1 MTDNRSLRKTD
12 SSVSSEISDED
23 ARTRGSKSKGK
34 SSGEND
40 KGSSQSKRNTNT
52 SLDSNGESED
62 EEIDRLQKI
71 IRDQAKELNE
81 EKLASRKL
89 RQMVKQ
95 LKRETK
101 QLQDDKLKKQGEP
114 QQSNNSDSDN
124 PPWERR
130 KLEVRL
136 AEFEKVVREKN
147 DHIEQLLGDC
157 RKMEQEN
164 QQCNSQIQELTQQF
178 NECTQQFQIA
188 TRNYETLEAT
198 FKERTSQLEIENDKT
213 RIQLG
218 ECQWQKDK
226 TEENLDKLTEA
237 VDVTINKCKEIID
250 SKQKTIDTLQA
261 KLEIYRS
268 SGLSNREKEIERLR
282 SELATASKEIE
293 ESARLMERFQGLHL
307 SDGAKAITSGVKRKL
322 KELETLKTTLKEND
336 RLLLEREEQVAELIR
351 IVHRYE
357 SGTYGLAE
365 ATKELKETREQ
376 LKIRDDHIERLIE
389 QLNTLEERVED
400 VALEN
405 SDLREKYNVDPK
417 VFDLPLKRMTLN
429 QQRDAYQQE
438 IQQLKEENMQLGL
451 ENRSFKR
458 ALLRGGERQ
467 PPDVLSTPVSQPND
481 KLVLDYQKAC
491 SEVIVLR
498 KGLIEILH
506 SVRQQDGSSDVKIES
521 PILERLVTVLNSE
534 KLFGHYDAY
543 ADIMN
548 ENSRLY
554 GENRLLRERVREMKS
569 ATFITVE
576 HPPPVRSSP
585 THSSRP
591 SSAEKILKS
600 DKDIQVSVKVVDSGC
615 DPHFVE
621 DVPQPIVEVHRPP
634 SPKQA
639 QETVVLQQAVAETP
653 CELTGQLERYQ
664 QKLCDLELE
673 LDKVKHELTNVTE
686 KHEASVINW
695 QHREIDW
702 MNQIAQN
709 GTKIEEL
716 EQDLLSKNKLIFEM
730 QSANDASIRESTNSE
745 PMDEIKI
752 RMEKEIV
759 TLKIRLDHKEQT
771 LRRSQEFLDEMR
783 LEQLKMIEDHSQEI
797 LNLQD
802 TILEQQRA
810 LHRVEQTQREVAAS
824 AASSRAVVRHLE
836 TEADSSHQLHSQISD
851 ISGQLETVRKQAAQW
866 KQAAEILSKEK
877 QSLKDSLMIDHK
889 LVVDQLKSQWK
900 ASQLELKEQREKVS
914 DLTRQLNEERFDKQ
928 RSTLLQ
934 VLVAKLK
941 TELDKKEKQMDFLKQ
956 LAEDMHSRLE
966 CAVNPPPLV
975 TSTPVPTPITI
986 RLPSPA
992 LIETNPSKRETGSN
1006 NSTASLADL
1015 ELQHSQ
1021 LRRTS
1026 EAQRKQ
1032 LDLLRNQLKD
1042 QSSLVEKLQTEKGN
1056 LSRQMVSLRTR
1067 VTRMSGEKA
1076 AAQCLPD
1083 EGVCR
1088 LLKRIK
1094 ELEGQLTMFHTAE
1107 RPTAEDPQNLMV
1119 RNLAMD
1125 QWKERKKLQT
1135 VIDHLKLKV
1144 KDLQDRIQED
1154 ERQNDGLRK
1163 TVNRLVN
1170 EKRVL
1175 EDKLKFKA
1183 NDNERIHRL
1192 VEENTQWRI
1201 RFEGLEHQL
1210 RELSEEQTDTNR
1222 HRLQISVLQE
1232 RIRKQEQQIAEMKL
1246 KPVVEST
1253 SNQSAE
1259 LSEDVIAKISYVK
1272 TIEIKLREN
1281 IQRLVNLVQ
1290 VPRRSNGEK
1299 RISFQDGPPMAD
1311 IRRTVKTLHQL
1322 ICQLNDDDVG

>member
-12 SSVSSEISDED
+12 SSVSSETSDDD
-23 ARTRGSKSKGK
+23 ARTRGSKSRGK
-34 SSGEND
+34 SSAKDD
-40 KGSSQSKRNTNT
+40 KESSRRKRNTNT

-62 EEIDRLQKI
+62 EEINKLQKI
-71 IRDQAKELNE
+71 IQDQAKELNE
-81 EKLASRKL
+81 EKQASRKL
-89 RQMVKQ
+89 RQMVKL

-101 QLQDDKLKKQGEP
+101 QLQEDKSKKQGEA

-147 DHIEQLLGDC
+147 DHIEQLLRDC

-164 QQCNSQIQELTQQF
+164 QQCNSQIQELTQPF
-178 NECTQQFQIA
+178 NECTQQLQIA
-188 TRNYETLEAT
+188 THNYETLEST

-250 SKQKTIDTLQA
+250 SKQKTIETLQA

-282 SELATASKEIE
+282 AELATASKEIE

-322 KELETLKTTLKEND
+322 KELETLKATLKEND

-351 IVHRYE
+351 VVHRYE

-389 QLNTLEERVED
+389 QLNTLEERMED
-400 VALEN
+400 VVLEN
-405 SDLREKYNVDPK
+405 TDLREKYNVDPK
-417 VFDLPLKRMTLN
+417 LFDLPLKKMTLN
-429 QQRDAYQQE
+429 QQREAYQQE

-481 KLVLDYQKAC
+481 KLLLDYQKAC

-554 GENRLLRERVREMKS
+554 GENKLLRERVRDMKS

-576 HPPPVRSSP
+576 HPPPVGPSP

-591 SSAEKILKS
+591 SSAEKTSKT

-615 DPHFVE
+615 DPHIVE
-621 DVPQPIVEVHRPP
+621 NVNQPVVEVHRPP

-639 QETVVLQQAVAETP
+639 KETVVLQQAVPP

-673 LDKVKHELTNVTE
+673 LDKVKHELHNVTE
-686 KHEASVINW
+686 KHEASIVNW
-695 QHREIDW
+695 QLREIDW

-716 EQDLLSKNKLIFEM
+716 EQDLLSKNKVLIEL
-730 QSANDASIRESTNSE
+730 QDANAASSRELTNSE
-745 PMDEIKI
+745 PMDEIRI
-752 RMEKEIV
+752 RMEKELV
-759 TLKIRLDHKEQT
+759 TLKVRLDHKEQT
-771 LRRSQEFLDEMR
+771 LRRSQQFLDEVR
-783 LEQLKMIEDHSQEI
+783 LEQLKMIEDHSQEV

-877 QSLKDSLMIDHK
+877 QSLKESLMVDHK
-889 LVVDQLKSQWK
+889 LVVEQLKSQWES
-900 ASQLELKEQREKVS
+900 SQLELKEQRDKVS
-914 DLTRQLNEERFDKQ
+914 DLTRQLNEERFDNQ

-992 LIETNPSKRETGSN
+992 MIETSPSKRETGSN
-1006 NSTASLADL
+1006 NTLADL
-1015 ELQHSQ
+1015 ELQHTQ
-1021 LRRTS
+1021 LQKTS
-1026 EAQRKQ
+1026 AAQRKQ
-1032 LDLLRNQLKD
+1032 LELLRNQLKD

-1067 VTRMSGEKA
+1067 VTRLSGEKA
-1076 AAQCLPD
+1076 AAQSLPD
-1083 EGVCR
+1083 DGVCR

-1094 ELEGQLTMFHTAE
+1094 ELEGQLAMFHTAE

-1125 QWKERKKLQT
+1125 QWKERKKMQA

-1154 ERQNDGLRK
+1154 ERQNESLRK

-1201 RFEGLEHQL
+1201 RFEGLERQL

-1232 RIRKQEQQIAEMKL
+1232 RIRKQEQQISEMES
-1246 KPVVEST
+1246 KPVIKSTPNESV
-1253 SNQSAE
+1253 E
-1259 LSEDVIAKISYVK
+1259 LSEDDKMNNIK

-1290 VPRRSNGEK
+1290 IPRRSNGEK

-1322 ICQLNDDDVG
+1322 VCQLNDDDVG

>member
-12 SSVSSEISDED
+12 SSVSSHSSETSDED
-23 ARTRGSKSKGK
+23 ARTRGSKSRGK
-34 SSGEND
+34 SSGKED
-40 KGSSQSKRNTNT
+40 KESSRRKRNTNT

-71 IRDQAKELNE
+71 IQDQAKELNE

-89 RQMVKQ
+89 RQMVKL

-101 QLQDDKLKKQGEP
+101 QLQEDKLKKHGEP

-136 AEFEKVVREKN
+136 AEFEKVVHEKN
-147 DHIEQLLGDC
+147 DHIEQLLRDC

-164 QQCNSQIQELTQQF
+164 QQCNSQVQELTQQL
-178 NECTQQFQIA
+178 NECTQQLQIA
-188 TRNYETLEAT
+188 THNYETLEAT
-198 FKERTSQLEIENDKT
+198 FKERTKQLEIENDKT

-250 SKQKTIDTLQA
+250 SKQQTIETLQA
-261 KLEIYRS
+261 KLEIYRA

-282 SELATASKEIE
+282 AELATASKEIE

-322 KELETLKTTLKEND
+322 KELETLKATLKEND

-351 IVHRYE
+351 MVHRYE

-389 QLNTLEERVED
+389 QLNTLEERMED
-400 VALEN
+400 IALEN
-405 SDLREKYNVDPK
+405 TDLREKYNVDSK

-467 PPDVLSTPVSQPND
+467 PPDVLSTPVTQPND
-481 KLVLDYQKAC
+481 KLLLDYQKAC

-498 KGLIEILH
+498 KGLVEILH

-554 GENRLLRERVREMKS
+554 GENKLLRERVREMKS

-576 HPPPVRSSP
+576 HPPPIQSSP
-585 THSSRP
+585 TRSSRP
-591 SSAEKILKS
+591 SSAAKTLKT
-600 DKDIQVSVKVVDSGC
+600 DKDIQVSVKVVDSAC
-615 DPHFVE
+615 DPHIVE
-621 DVPQPIVEVHRPP
+621 DVPQPVVEVHRPP
-634 SPKQA
+634 SPKQ
-639 QETVVLQQAVAETP
+639 ETVVLQQAVVENP
-653 CELTGQLERYQ
+653 CELTGQLQRYQ

-673 LDKVKHELTNVTE
+673 LDKVKHELHNVTE

-695 QHREIDW
+695 QQRETDW

-716 EQDLLSKNKLIFEM
+716 EQDLLSKNKLIVEM
-730 QSANDASIRESTNSE
+730 QAANAAPSSESTNVE

-752 RMEKEIV
+752 RMEKELV

-783 LEQLKMIEDHSQEI
+783 LEQLKMIEDHSQEV

-851 ISGQLETVRKQAAQW
+851 MSGQLETVRKQAAQW

-877 QSLKDSLMIDHK
+877 QTLKESLMVDHK
-889 LVVDQLKSQWK
+889 LVVEQLKSQWES
-900 ASQLELKEQREKVS
+900 SQLELKEQREKVS

-992 LIETNPSKRETGSN
+992 MIETNPSKRETGSN
-1006 NSTASLADL
+1006 NSTTSLADL

-1021 LRRTS
+1021 LQKTS

-1032 LDLLRNQLKD
+1032 LELLRSQLKD

-1076 AAQCLPD
+1076 AAQSLPD

-1154 ERQNDGLRK
+1154 ERQNEGLRK

-1232 RIRKQEQQIAEMKL
+1232 RIRKQEKQIEEMEF

-1253 SNQSAE
+1253 SSQSAE
-1259 LSEDVIAKISYVK
+1259 LSEDVIAKMSNFK
-1272 TIEIKLREN
+1272 TIEMKLREN

-1290 VPRRSNGEK
+1290 LPRRSSGEK
-1299 RISFQDGPPMAD
+1299 RISFQCFWRIGWPSHLNV
-1311 IRRTVKTLHQL
+1311 IRRFCE
-1322 ICQLNDDDVG
+1322 I